1 MKQLNCLVKVVNNF
15 LLRIVVGVAVCFKCA
30 NASAV
35 FVPFMFPEVGVVAF
49 VVFPIG
55 THLVEKVSST
65 SINEDQRDIAIPSTR
80 VAKLIEAT
88 VAVIRPE

>member
-1 MKQLNCLVKVVNNF
+1 
-15 LLRIVVGVAVCFKCA
+15 
-30 NASAV
+30 
-35 FVPFMFPEVGVVAF
+35 MFPEVGVVAF

-65 SINEDQRDIAIPSTR
+65 RINKNQRDIAVPSAR

-88 VAVIRPE
+88 VTVIRPE